1 MTADSTGLRVLL
13 VDDEDIIHQTIGDYL
28 RDLKHEVESVYDGSS
43 GVKSLTEDEYD
54 LALVD
59 IRMPG
64 MDGLSLLSR
73 VHETRPEQSV
83 VIITGHGDM
92 ETAIQALRLGA
103 ADFLPKPI
111 KLLDLDAVLEKAS
124 RLRALQLESR
134 HLKEKIRG
142 LQEAGQQKTKPRFIG
157 DSPAIAAIRT
167 QISQAVDGAAETILV
182 TGETG
187 VGKELVA
194 KEIHFQ
200 SSASEGPLIAV
211 NCAAMTETLVESELF
226 GHVKGAFTGAAMDR
240 AGYFELAEGGT
251 LFLDEIGDLSLPAQA
266 KMLRVL
272 ETRGV
277 RRVGGAK
284 EIAVDVRIVA
294 ATNASLEDRVAT
306 GDFRRDLLYR
316 LNMFTIHVPPL
327 RERRADINILA
338 QHFLSEYATRNG
350 FECAGF
356 EETAAT
362 ALRDY
367 DYPGNGRELR
377 NLVER
382 AAILA
387 RGEPIRTEHLNLPGA
402 AEAGRSLPQ
411 EDSEEARITRALD
424 ETKWNRRA
432 AAKLLGMPYST
443 LRYKIQRLRIS

>member
-1 MTADSTGLRVLL
+1 MTADKTSLRVLL

-28 RDLKHEVESVYDGSS
+28 RDLQHEVESAYDGSS
-43 GVKSLTEDEYD
+43 GVKSLTENEYD

-73 VHETRPEQSV
+73 VHETRPELSV

-111 KLLDLDAVLEKAS
+111 KLLDLDAVLEKTQ
-124 RLRALQLESR
+124 RLRSLQLESR
-134 HLKEKIRG
+134 HLKERIRG
-142 LQEAGQQKTKPRFIG
+142 LQEADQQKAKLRFIG
-157 DSPAIAAIRT
+157 DSPAVTAIRT
-167 QISQAVDGAAETILV
+167 QISQAVEGAAETVLV

-200 SSASEGPLIAV
+200 SSNSDGPLTAV

-240 AGYFELAEGGT
+240 AGYFELADGGT
-251 LFLDEIGDLSLPAQA
+251 LFLDEIGDLSPPAQA

-272 ETRGV
+272 ETRSV

-284 EIAVDVRIVA
+284 EIAVNVRIVA
-294 ATNASLEDRVAT
+294 ATNASLEERVAA
-306 GDFRRDLLYR
+306 GEFRQDLFYR

-327 RERRADINILA
+327 RERRADINTLA
-338 QHFLSEYATRNG
+338 QHFLSEYAMRNG
-350 FECAGF
+350 FDCAGF
-356 EETAAT
+356 EDAAAT
-362 ALRDY
+362 ALIDY

-387 RGEPIRTEHLNLPGA
+387 RGELIRTEHLNLPGSV
-402 AEAGRSLPQ
+402 EAGRGASD
-411 EDSEEARITRALD
+411 DSEEGRITRALE